1 MRSHSDKFTGRG
13 FSFFCSFVISRV
25 PGRCE
30 EALQRARAEFLWMR
44 ECRCLK
50 KMFSHKIDT
59 AAWMLGK
66 EQNQFRDVKGDDLV
80 SVGPPS
86 HLNKFLAAPLSSWL
100 VSPLTDCDKNHWNC
114 DRRWIKRPTRFAIA
128 WQKQHLLACVAGCCS
143 AGCCR
148 VLESCKV
155 LQFSKGFFAKSTQN
169 PIGALVTCFFVEF
182 PVSLFTTLCR

>member
-100 VSPLTDCDKNHWNC
+100 VSPPLTDC

-128 WQKQHLLACVAGCCS
+128 WQKQHLLACVAGCC
-143 AGCCR
+143 R
-148 VLESCKV
+148 VLQSLAILNVFLQSQHRIQLV
-155 LQFSKGFFAKSTQN
+155 LWWHVF
-169 PIGALVTCFFVEF
+169 
-182 PVSLFTTLCR
+182 